1 MDNRKNWT
9 SRQDLLR
16 KTLAS
21 KPRFDEAIALFLEQ
35 HAAVHTAQISNPNTW
50 SLHDEV
56 LTELTRDQI
65 NMIPATGQNSIAW
78 LLWHITRIEDMT
90 INTLTMDQAQ
100 VWNKDWSIR
109 LGYQSPDCGAGM
121 NDEEVTAF
129 SAAIIPEVLLE
140 YRAAVGQQTRLSVSK
155 LTAAQ
160 SREIVPDTVVQRLV
174 EEGSISAQ
182 ANWLYEF
189 YTHRTRAFFL
199 TRTATSHNFIHLNE
213 AGRVAKKLCKR

>member
-16 KTLAS
+16 KALAS
-21 KPRFDEAIALFLEQ
+21 KPRFVEAIALFHEQ
-35 HAAVHTAQISNPNTW
+35 HAAVHTAQISNPHAW

-56 LTELTRDQI
+56 LTGLSGEQI
-65 NMIPATGQNSIAW
+65 QTIPAAGQNSIAW

-100 VWNKDWSIR
+100 VWNKEWSNR
-109 LGYQSPDCGAGM
+109 LGYKSPDCGAGM
-121 NDEEVTAF
+121 NDDEVATF

-140 YRAAVGQQTRLSVSK
+140 YRAAVGLQTRLSIDK
-155 LTAAQ
+155 LTVTQ
-160 SREIVPDTVVQRLV
+160 SREIVPDPIVQRLV
-174 EEGSISAQ
+174 EEGSINAN

-213 AGRVAKKLCKR
+213 AGRVAKKLFKR